1 MLDYGGEA
9 CNMDDNYNKDLCI
22 NQAIEEQSLEK
33 IGCTTPFGSTKTQIC
48 QNVDDGKK
56 ASQIYNEGMNSKVRM
71 YGRCSN
77 PCSFL
82 SIKKSKESF
91 YQNGATSSRVWLRF
105 EEIVKVT
112 EGYHVYSGLS
122 LFAEIGGYVGL
133 LLGVSLNQVTR
144 IVDSLVVYLQKLMMN
159 RIQVH
164 D

>member
-1 MLDYGGEA
+1 MVDVPIHVHFCLSR
-9 CNMDDNYNKDLCI
+9 
-22 NQAIEEQSLEK
+22 NQKNL
-33 IGCTTPFGSTKTQIC
+33 F
-48 QNVDDGKK
+48 
-56 ASQIYNEGMNSKVRM
+56 
-71 YGRCSN
+71 
-77 PCSFL
+77 
-82 SIKKSKESF
+82 IK
-91 YQNGATSSRVWLRF
+91 TSSRVWLRF

-133 LLGVSLNQVTR
+133 LLGVSLNQVTK